1 MLIMYFII
9 FLTTK
14 IKKQIFYF
22 VLNISHKHSDAQ
34 QSKNHVKYNR
44 FKNIKNFN
52 LYDEFL

>member
-1 MLIMYFII
+1 MYFII

>member
-1 MLIMYFII
+1 MYFII
-9 FLTTK
+9 LLTTK
-14 IKKQIFYF
+14 IKKQMIFYF

-34 QSKNHVKYNR
+34 QSKNYVKYNR